1 MYPNEYIEFLV
12 HFHCDQDYFEC
23 HEILEEYWKKVDSGN
38 KDSIWVGFI
47 LLAVSAYHH
56 RRKNF
61 KGAEKTLIKS
71 RQLLEK
77 KQEIIKKL
85 GLDASK
91 LLLLL
96 KLQEKHIKQ
105 QHAFCTYHLPFTD
118 PNLEMNCIESAHIKG
133 LKWKNSEPVPFEIIH
148 RHISRDRS
156 MVIKERENALL
167 QRKQKDKHL

>member
-23 HEILEEYWKKVDSGN
+23 HEILEEYWKKVDPGN

-71 RQLLEK
+71 KQLLEK
-77 KQEIIKKL
+77 KQDLIKKL
-85 GLDASK
+85 GLDNSK

-96 KLQEKHIKQ
+96 KIQEEHIKQ
-105 QHAFCTYHLPFTD
+105 HHAFCTYHLPIKD
-118 PNLEMNCIESAHIKG
+118 HNLEMNCIDSAHIKG
-133 LKWKNSEPVPFEIIH
+133 LKWKTREPVPFEIIH

-167 QRKQKDKHL
+167 QRKQKDKHF